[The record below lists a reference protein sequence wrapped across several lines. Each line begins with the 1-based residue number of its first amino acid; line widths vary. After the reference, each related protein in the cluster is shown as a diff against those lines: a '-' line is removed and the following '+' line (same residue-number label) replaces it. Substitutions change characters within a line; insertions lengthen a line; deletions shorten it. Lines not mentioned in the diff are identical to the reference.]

1 MFGELNGRELFLQ
14 AMTLVPPGMGMKPI
28 QAQGIEELSSSF
40 PPEAGPEHTQDS
52 RTLLCLGKLS

>member
-14 AMTLVPPGMGMKPI
+14 TMTLVPPGMGMKPI
-28 QAQGIEELSSSF
+28 RAQGIEELSSSF

-52 RTLLCLGKLS
+52 QTLLCLGKLS